1 MANLLTGHVTNSLD
15 ECAPR
20 TSFKV
25 RNCHKF
31 GISDITKAL
40 IKNRDCARNNIKLK
54 SPAEK
59 LIQQAVYK
67 KLRNRVISELR
78 KDNINLNNERVKNA
92 ADENEVWKVVKDV
105 TKQNNPTSIVLEENG
120 KIIDN
125 EEEVANVFN
134 DFFVQKIQKLHDNI
148 DKNLVEDPYE
158 KQSNCMTS

>member
-40 IKNRDCARNNIKLK
+40 IKDKDCARNNIKLK

-59 LIQQAVYK
+59 LIQQAEYK

-92 ADENEVWKVVKDV
+92 ADENEVWKAL
-105 TKQNNPTSIVLEENG
+105 SM
-120 KIIDN
+120 
-125 EEEVANVFN
+125 
-134 DFFVQKIQKLHDNI
+134 
-148 DKNLVEDPYE
+148 
-158 KQSNCMTS
+158 CMHAFTPESLPEGLQ